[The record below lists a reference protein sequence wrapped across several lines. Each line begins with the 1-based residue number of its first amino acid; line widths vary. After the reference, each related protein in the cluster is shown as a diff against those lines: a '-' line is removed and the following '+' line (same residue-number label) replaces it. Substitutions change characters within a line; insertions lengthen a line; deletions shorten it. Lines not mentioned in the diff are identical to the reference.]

1 MNLPSFKKVY
11 EDNDRFLV
19 LNINAK
25 DVKCL
30 EMLHNE
36 NTLNITG
43 VGLQTLP
50 DGFVRNGMVL
60 DNGVVIEA
68 IKNAV
73 EEATQNSQ
81 NKTKNVIIGVD
92 GGITTGLTTTVRMK
106 RPTPEPIQSHEVEN
120 IYQRIEEAA
129 IIQAR
134 NRVLEN
140 TGDPDM
146 AVGAITTSDIYFK
159 VDDQKVGVL
168 EGQRGQTVEVAVYNA
183 FVPDFHIKSVQNI
196 TKKAGLNIIAIG
208 SQMYS
213 LVELIKTLPERPE
226 DFVLINL
233 SEDSTDVGTVFNGGL
248 ASSRSLNIGYLHF
261 LKAVGSRMGLSDNE
275 AESVIKMYK
284 SKKLSESET
293 GLVKTCLGEVLEI
306 WVDGLKL
313 LLEDFPG
320 VKTFAPTVYFSG
332 CGSDI
337 DDIFQAL
344 ENEQWVKTIPFK
356 NTPEFKKFSFTDS
369 SEIVNTTDQNVG
381 NDWTYMVSTS
391 LIYKEIMG
399 VM

>member
-337 DDIFQAL
+337 DDIYQAL

>member
-196 TKKAGLNIIAIG
+196 TKKAI
-208 SQMYS
+208 
-213 LVELIKTLPERPE
+213 
-226 DFVLINL
+226 
-233 SEDSTDVGTVFNGGL
+233 
-248 ASSRSLNIGYLHF
+248 
-261 LKAVGSRMGLSDNE
+261 
-275 AESVIKMYK
+275 
-284 SKKLSESET
+284 
-293 GLVKTCLGEVLEI
+293 
-306 WVDGLKL
+306 
-313 LLEDFPG
+313 
-320 VKTFAPTVYFSG
+320 
-332 CGSDI
+332 
-337 DDIFQAL
+337 
-344 ENEQWVKTIPFK
+344 
-356 NTPEFKKFSFTDS
+356 
-369 SEIVNTTDQNVG
+369 QN
-381 NDWTYMVSTS
+381 
-391 LIYKEIMG
+391 
-399 VM
+399 